1 MKRFYLLVSLMT
13 LNSFSQVKEKEATID
28 VDNGN
33 MEKVLVEA
41 VPDWELDDKNKTLFN
56 THEVDVKPDFPGGM
70 EKFKLY
76 ISKKI
81 KIPKEVSANKKKG
94 KVFVQ
99 FIIEKDGKL
108 SEIKVLRDF
117 GYGSKEEAERI
128 MKKSPNWLPA
138 EHKGE
143 KVRCRY
149 TIPILID
156 GTI

>member
-1 MKRFYLLVSLMT
+1 MKSFYLVGFILMN
-13 LNSFSQVKEKEATID
+13 LLSFSQVKEENIID
-28 VDNGN
+28 NEIKNHEVVITVQESEGY
-33 MEKVLVEA
+33 EK
-41 VPDWELDDKNKTLFN
+41 DKTLFEAF
-56 THEVDVKPDFPGGM
+56 EVEVKPDFPGGM

-81 KIPKEVSANKKKG
+81 KIPKEIIANKKKG

-108 SEIKVLRDF
+108 SEIKAIRDF

-128 MKKSPNWLPA
+128 MKNCPNWLPA
-138 EHKGE
+138 QHKGE
-143 KVRCRY
+143 KVRCKY
-149 TIPILID
+149 LLPILID